1 MTLYENNVKYF
12 SNQMLE
18 FSKNTNKALAIAQYQ
33 LSDIRVLL
41 SSPISE
47 KTIEEKQMIT
57 NFCVNMVDLA
67 QEVLTKI
74 EGNYEISSST
84 NS

>member
-1 MTLYENNVKYF
+1 
-12 SNQMLE
+12 MLE
-18 FSKNTNKALAIAQYQ
+18 FSKSTHKALAIAQYQ

-47 KTIEEKQMIT
+47 KTMEEKRIIT
-57 NFCVNMVDLA
+57 NFCVSMVDLA
-67 QEVLTKI
+67 QEVLTEI
-74 EGNYEISSST
+74 EGSCEISNST